1 MGENVFSTEKN
12 PRRRTCFTSGP
23 LPGMLP
29 PVSEKIVSIFR
40 TIGSKLGK
48 WPDEM
53 RARACPAYGA
63 SPVAGSEEDNGNLT
77 LAHHTSYSL
86 LSIPQLLINALLDSF
101 SLCTYENTY
110 PDPDPDPDPE
120 PWPSESTSRMR
131 VARARKTSEP
141 YPRRRAE
148 GETCKVPIEPSRW
161 VVQCA
166 RILPPRGAGSAGDL
180 SDDGGEVA
188 PSGEEGLE
196 GQERRTVV

>member
-1 MGENVFSTEKN
+1 MGETVFSTEKI

-86 LSIPQLLINALLDSF
+86 LSIPHLLINALLDSF

-110 PDPDPDPDPE
+110 PE
-120 PWPSESTSRMR
+120 PSAPPPMWTSISRMR

-180 SDDGGEVA
+180 SDEGGEVA